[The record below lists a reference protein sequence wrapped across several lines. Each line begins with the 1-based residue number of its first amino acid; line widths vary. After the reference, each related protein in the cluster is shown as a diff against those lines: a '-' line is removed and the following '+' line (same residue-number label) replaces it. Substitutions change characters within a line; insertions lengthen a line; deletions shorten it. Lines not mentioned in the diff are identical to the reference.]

1 MQPSD
6 SPVPYTEQ
14 DTKNILKVSICDKAA
29 NWQPAQIGNGFFISA
44 DAGPDFTLSSNVIR
58 TVT

>member
-1 MQPSD
+1 MQPPD
-6 SPVPYTEQ
+6 SPVPCTEQ

-44 DAGPDFTLSSNVIR
+44 DAGPDFTLSFNVIT

>member
-1 MQPSD
+1 MQPPDRRGSL
-6 SPVPYTEQ
+6 TEQ